1 MKPTGVKRRRLCVL
15 GSTGSIGTQ
24 TLDVVR
30 ALDAR
35 FEFEVVGLAA
45 SGRRPDE
52 LARQIEEFRPGW
64 VALARPD
71 ALQAL
76 QERLSP
82 NALKATRFLVGDD
95 ALEQLVAES
104 EPDLVV
110 NGLVG
115 AVGLRPT
122 LAALERGIDVG
133 LANKESLVVGGPLV
147 RRALERGSAKLI
159 PIDSEHS
166 ALFQLLQG
174 RPSVEVARVV
184 LTASGGALRDWP
196 LERIPKAR
204 PEDVLRHP
212 TWRMGPRITV
222 DSATLVNKA
231 LEMIEAHWLFELPYE
246 RLDVVIHPQSVVHG
260 LVELGD
266 GSWLAHLSEP
276 DMRIP
281 IQYALTYPERAARRL
296 APFDLTGTPIALE
309 FRPLE
314 RARYPAFGLVVEAG
328 RRGGA
333 YPAVANAADEVAVE
347 RFLRREIAFG
357 DIPRLI
363 EAVLAAYE
371 SASLASSGTPPDQL
385 DLEDVLE
392 ADRWARARARLW
404 KPPS

>member
-30 ALDAR
+30 ALHAR

-64 VALARPD
+64 VALAWPD

-82 NALKATRFLVGDD
+82 NALRATRFLVGDD
-95 ALEQLVAES
+95 ALEQIVVES

>member
-1 MKPTGVKRRRLCVL
+1 MKPAGVKRRRLCVL
-15 GSTGSIGTQ
+15 GSTGSQ
-24 TLDVVR
+24 L
-30 ALDAR
+30 
-35 FEFEVVGLAA
+35 
-45 SGRRPDE
+45 
-52 LARQIEEFRPGW
+52 EEFRPGW

-71 ALQAL
+71 ALPAL
-76 QERLSP
+76 QARLSP
-82 NALKATRFLVGDD
+82 QTRQATRFLVGDD

-122 LAALERGIDVG
+122 LTALERGIDVG

-147 RRALERGSAKLI
+147 RRALERGPRKAQLI

-166 ALFQLLQG
+166 ALFQLMQG
-174 RPSVEVARVV
+174 RPSDEIERVV

-196 LERIPKAR
+196 LERLPRAR
-204 PEDVLRHP
+204 PEDVLKHP

-231 LEMIEAHWLFELPYE
+231 LEIIEAHWLFGLPYE

-260 LVELGD
+260 LVELRD
-266 GSWLAHLSEP
+266 GSWLAHLSAP
-276 DMRIP
+276 DMRVP
-281 IQYALTYPERAARRL
+281 IQYALTYPERAARRF
-296 APFDLTGTPIALE
+296 APLDLTRALTALE

-314 RARYPAFGLVVEAG
+314 RARYPAFEVVVEAG

-333 YPAVANAADEVAVE
+333 YPAIANAADEVAVE
-347 RFLRREIAFG
+347 RFLRGEIAFG

-363 EAVLAAYE
+363 EAVLAAYKP
-371 SASLASSGTPPDQL
+371 SAPSSDRL
-385 DLEDVLE
+385 DLEDVLA
-392 ADRWARARARLW
+392 ADRWARARARRW
-404 KPPS
+404 PSPP

>member
-82 NALKATRFLVGDD
+82 NALKTTRFLVGDD

>member
-1 MKPTGVKRRRLCVL
+1 MKPIGVKRRRLCVL

-82 NALKATRFLVGDD
+82 NALRATRFLVGDG

-174 RPSVEVARVV
+174 RPSVEIARVV

-196 LERIPKAR
+196 LERIPRAR

-231 LEMIEAHWLFELPYE
+231 LEVIEAHWLFGLPYE

-260 LVELGD
+260 LVELTD

-328 RRGGA
+328 RRGGT

-371 SASLASSGTPPDQL
+371 TVAPASPPDRLVDL
-385 DLEDVLE
+385 DLERVLE